1 MLHLKKKPLH
11 RTRGGVMRESALLVR
26 QKLPFTIR
34 GEVPLSD
41 FPRQYRAESLDI
53 SLHLSRSSSGSYML
67 LGILT
72 SRNANE
78 GIDSFEGVNAEL
90 YAAPGPLGTSGDK
103 RAEKPLLSTTI
114 DNLGHIVFLDVPEG
128 EYVMFLLLPG
138 LEVIV
143 EGLTIR

>member
-1 MLHLKKKPLH
+1 
-11 RTRGGVMRESALLVR
+11 MRESATLVR
-26 QKLPFTIR
+26 QKLLFTIR
-34 GEVPLSD
+34 GDAPRSD

-78 GIDSFEGVNAEL
+78 GIDAFEGMNVEL
-90 YAAPGPLGTSGDK
+90 YAAPGPLGTNGDK
-103 RAEKPLLSTTI
+103 RADKPLLSTKI
-114 DNLGHIVFLDVPEG
+114 DDLGHIIFIDVPQG
-128 EYVMFLLLPG
+128 EYVMVLLLRG

-143 EGLTIR
+143 

>member
-1 MLHLKKKPLH
+1 
-11 RTRGGVMRESALLVR
+11 MRESAMLVR
-26 QKLPFTIR
+26 QKLPVTLR
-34 GEVPLSD
+34 GDAPLSD

-78 GIDSFEGVNAEL
+78 GSDAFDGMNAEL
-90 YAAPGPLGTSGDK
+90 YAAPGPLGTNGDK
-103 RAEKPLLSTTI
+103 RAEKPLLSTKI
-114 DNLGHIVFLDVPEG
+114 VDLGHIVFFDVPEG
-128 EYVMFLLLPG
+128 EYVMVLLLPG

>member
-1 MLHLKKKPLH
+1 
-11 RTRGGVMRESALLVR
+11 MRESATLVR
-26 QKLPFTIR
+26 QKLPFTVR
-34 GEVPLSD
+34 SDAPLSD

-53 SLHLSRSSSGSYML
+53 SLHLSRSSHGSYML

-78 GIDSFEGVNAEL
+78 GIDAFEGMNAEL
-90 YAAPGPLGTSGDK
+90 YAAPGTPGTNGDK
-103 RAEKPLLSTTI
+103 RAEKPLLSTKI
-114 DNLGHIVFLDVPEG
+114 DDLGHIVFLDVPEG
-128 EYVMFLLLPG
+128 EYVMVLLLPG

>member
-1 MLHLKKKPLH
+1 
-11 RTRGGVMRESALLVR
+11 MRESAVLVR
-26 QKLPFTIR
+26 QQLPFTIR
-34 GEVPLSD
+34 GDVPLSN

-53 SLHLSRSSSGSYML
+53 SLHLSRSSCGNYML

-78 GIDSFEGVNAEL
+78 GIDAFEGMKAEL
-90 YAAPGPLGTSGDK
+90 SAAPGPLRTNGDK
-103 RAEKPLLSTTI
+103 RAEKPLLSTKI
-114 DNLGHIVFLDVPEG
+114 DDLGHIVFLDVPEG
-128 EYVMFLLLPG
+128 EYVMILLLPG

>member
-1 MLHLKKKPLH
+1 
-11 RTRGGVMRESALLVR
+11 MRESATLVR
-26 QKLPFTIR
+26 QKPLFTLR
-34 GEVPLSD
+34 GDASPPD

-78 GIDSFEGVNAEL
+78 GIDAFEGMNAEL
-90 YAAPGPLGTSGDK
+90 YAAPGPLGTNGDK
-103 RAEKPLLSTTI
+103 RADKPLLSTKI
-114 DNLGHIVFLDVPEG
+114 DDLGHIIFIDVQQG
-128 EYVMFLLLPG
+128 EYVMVLLLRG